1 MMSQK
6 ILTLA
11 IDLGATNT
19 GVYSSYYNKG
29 DNLNNIHHKKG
40 TVYNLSQNAYT
51 LLMNKR
57 TEKRHQRRGIDRK
70 QLVKRLFKL
79 IWIKQLQ
86 LEWSDNIQQSISFLL
101 NRRGFS
107 FLTEQY
113 NTDILANT
121 PQNVVDVLPESLHI
135 SDEYIVI
142 NGDEVAYN
150 LNPVL
155 TELSKDT
162 PKLNSLISKIRQNIF
177 LCTVKKICQQK
188 LTTSKSVEVNKDTN
202 KISQLGAD
210 DFELIKSYL
219 VNIDSIE
226 IDEFSYTNKD
236 QEIKLARYYWNN
248 KYNLLQ
254 FINDKYDQD
263 SLKLVI
269 ERIEPLNLDDKVW
282 DFNPDTKFK
291 LDEEK
296 SLQDLENQ
304 DITAHL
310 HHLTF
315 ALNNIKKELD
325 SGSRHRSKYFEEVHS
340 ILSEKNHQEPYL
352 KEFCTKLHNGTFNN
366 LKIEELTNLIGNLSN
381 LELKPLRKYFND
393 EQHAKGDYWKEDRFA
408 NVYCNWI
415 LNEWRVG
422 SQDKDKQRGKKY
434 CYTSLCQDLRDKIK
448 ASNYSIIEFLM
459 ELDPCRTIPPYQD
472 NNNRKPPKCQS
483 LILNPHFL
491 DMHYPK
497 WQDYL
502 KSLQNLQEV
511 KYYLADY
518 VNEIQSLK
526 TSKGQFYFVETKH
539 QNKQIASGQ
548 RDTKDLNARVLQFIF
563 DRVKANDDLL
573 LNEIYSLAKKIK
585 QPTSNQR
592 EIEEYTQKLN
602 QALDRSN
609 LPDSLKSKHNNGV
622 FLQGEFLHL
631 VCKYFKY
638 RQRARD
644 SRIYIMPE
652 YNYDSKQRKWNNT
665 DRFDDNN
672 HILTYCN
679 HKPRQKRYQLLNDL
693 AGVLQVSPTMLK
705 EKIGSDQE
713 SDIINWLKEFKLA
726 SYCKS
731 AIEMQKLHRG
741 SLNQKIDTAIF
752 KDKVE
757 TIRKNKKATDDE
769 KLLLIKYSETTKP
782 NKEEENLA
790 KLINNINATCKKIG
804 ESLELN
810 ETQIRKFNS
819 IYSFAQI
826 QQIAFVER
834 TGNSSTCPVCSLD
847 NAHRM
852 QTINDGAKAQRL
864 AAISTR
870 VIDGA
875 VKKMATILA
884 KNIVNDNWD
893 FVKEALSNNHNI
905 HIPIITESNSFEFEP
920 SLANLKGTNLK
931 DKRQKSLDSAK
942 PENIFKQRDDRI
954 KGASHNISAYS
965 GSALSSQ
972 TELDHIIPRSSQYGV
987 LNDEAN
993 LICVNSED
1001 NQRKGNQQYYLTNLA
1016 DNYKQAIFGTNNDNE
1031 IENWISNTIWDIEK
1045 KDLKFKN
1052 GNYHNF
1058 INLSPD
1064 EQKAFRHALFLANDN
1079 EIKQAVIKAINNRN
1093 RAFVNGTQRYFAEVL
1108 ANAFYLRAKQ
1118 EKLNTAKISFDY
1130 FGVETTNQ
1138 TGTGIANIRKFYEDY
1153 NYADIAQYKKNS
1165 QAQKPYSHLIDAML
1179 AFCIAVN
1186 AHKNDGSMGIKVNNE
1201 ISLFPVDRDS
1211 GEVCDDIFSHIK
1223 ITDNELEEI
1232 KLARRKAYTV
1242 ETHIRQ
1248 EIESKGDFKKSIPY
1262 KIHKDSLTAEKYF
1275 PILQLSEDKWKY
1287 GFTLNNSN
1295 EIAKKDV
1302 ELIQEFLIHPK
1313 EYNGYIVWL
1322 INKMQAQ
1329 DYLMNIGYTGANKE
1343 QEKIAKVL
1351 DKLAYKSIKKEI
1363 SSILT
1368 KGKKAPENIC
1378 EALKVFDDLVFK
1390 KSKNRLV
1397 NFEKS
1402 GVLLPFYHDWVKLKD
1417 AMEKTDTTQNLQDFL
1432 GLYFANTCKENKHQK
1447 VRKKYSL
1454 PIISTIGSIRL
1465 RRESWDG
1472 KNIYQV
1478 TGDES
1483 LAKYG
1488 DDATSRPRTILS
1500 KNSVP
1505 IGHYSGIEKDNLIE
1519 PLKWTNIKLSE
1530 LSDETIIGARIINRS
1545 AGQVSI
1551 SVELSS
1557 LDNICLK
1564 QENWSGSIVYS
1575 KPDDKTNV
1583 IIGDK
1588 FYINKKDFYWLED
1601 FSLLF
1606 DKDKTKTI
1614 DKTKAKLSIRKL
1626 GTKYILEFVSS
1637 KGKKEK
1643 EWLKNEA
1650 PNN

>member
-29 DNLNNIHHKKG
+29 DNLNNVHHKKG
-40 TVYNLSQNAYT
+40 VVYNLSQNAYT

-79 IWIKQLQ
+79 IWVQQLK
-86 LEWSDNIQQSISFLL
+86 LEWSDNIQQAISFLL

-113 NTDILANT
+113 STDVLANT

-142 NGDEVAYN
+142 NGDEVAYD

-155 TELSKDT
+155 TELIKDT

-202 KISQLGAD
+202 RLSQLTAS
-210 DFELIKSYL
+210 DFNLIKDIL

-236 QEIKLARYYWNN
+236 QEVKLARYYWNN

-269 ERIEPLNLDDKVW
+269 EKIEPLNLDDEVW
-282 DFNPDTKFK
+282 DFNPDPDTKFE
-291 LDEEK
+291 LDKEK
-296 SLQDLENQ
+296 NLQDLENQ
-304 DITAHL
+304 NIKAHL

-315 ALNNIKKELD
+315 ALYNIKNELD

-340 ILSEKNHQEPYL
+340 VLSENNHHEPYL

-434 CYTSLCQDLRDKIK
+434 CYTNLCKNLRHKIN

-459 ELDPCRTIPPYQD
+459 ELDPCNTIPPYQD

-502 KSLQNLQEV
+502 RSLQNLQEV
-511 KYYLADY
+511 KDYLADY
-518 VNEIQSLK
+518 VNEIRSLK

-539 QNKQIASGQ
+539 QNKQMASGQ

-563 DRVKANDDLL
+563 DKVKANDDLL

-592 EIEEYTQKLN
+592 EMEEYTQKLN

-609 LPDSLKSKHNNGV
+609 LPDSLKSEHNNGV

-665 DRFDDNN
+665 ERFDDDN

-693 AGVLQVSPTMLK
+693 ARVLQVSPTMLR

-731 AIEMQKLHRG
+731 AVELQKLHRG
-741 SLNQKIDTAIF
+741 SLNQKIETAIF
-752 KDKVE
+752 KDKIE

-769 KLLLIKYSETTKP
+769 KLLLIKYSKTTKP
-782 NKEEENLA
+782 NKEEDNLV
-790 KLINNINATCKKIG
+790 KLVKNINATCQKIG

-810 ETQIRKFNS
+810 ETQISKFNS

-826 QQIAFVER
+826 HQIAFVER
-834 TGNSSTCPVCSLD
+834 TGNASTCPVCSLD

-864 AAISTR
+864 AAIPTR

-875 VKKMATILA
+875 VKKMVTILA

-920 SLANLKGTNLK
+920 SLAKLKGTNLK
-931 DKRQKSLDSAK
+931 DKRKKSLDNAK
-942 PENIFKQRDDRI
+942 PENVFKQRDDRI
-954 KGASHNISAYS
+954 KSNSCNISAYS
-965 GSALSSQ
+965 GSVLSSQ

-1016 DNYKQAIFGTNNDNE
+1016 DNYKHAMFGTNNNDQ
-1031 IENWISNTIWDIEK
+1031 IKDWISKIIWDDEK
-1045 KDLKFKN
+1045 KDFKFKN

-1058 INLSPD
+1058 INLSYD

-1093 RAFVNGTQRYFAEVL
+1093 RTFVNGTQRYFAEVL

-1138 TGTGIANIRKFYEDY
+1138 AGTGIANIRKFYEDY
-1153 NYADIAQYKKNS
+1153 DYANIVEYKKNDNS
-1165 QAQKPYSHLIDAML
+1165 QQKPYSHLIDAMF

-1186 AHKNDGSMGIKVNNE
+1186 AHKNDGSIGIKIDDE
-1201 ISLFPVDRDS
+1201 INLFPVDTSS
-1211 GEVCDDIFSHIK
+1211 GEMLNDIFSQIRV
-1223 ITDNELEEI
+1223 TDNQFTGTKLNRKKATEGFNNHRQITRDGIYAEKYLPILVHKTLNEVRKGFTWINSEEI
-1232 KLARRKAYTV
+1232 KLYKGKKLDIQQLNNILFLIRFIAEDLYMESKVETLNDLKNILEQNNVPSTSEYFYINLKTQLVHKYYLENYNTSLGYKEYSSEMKFLRSIAYKIEHKRINNIDDVKSTLDKQSNFSIGAISLPFKAEWQKLLDKWNDTDIKHEHAFLANYFNIQNNSNMHHKTRKAFSLPV
-1242 ETHIRQ
+1242 
-1248 EIESKGDFKKSIPY
+1248 
-1262 KIHKDSLTAEKYF
+1262 LTAEGKILIQRKNWQGNYVYQILNDSDSRNDGTKPFIVTFNAKEKTQGKAIVSSFISENIMWLADNKKYESLTDKDIA
-1275 PILQLSEDKWKY
+1275 PIDNSEWFKVEVPLEVQNALSINSLYYRIDDNTRPSVRVSLNEHLTDAQIKAFLANPLFKARNKDDVYKDLSQGEKNLEYKGDGFNKLIHELLTKQLSD
-1287 GFTLNNSN
+1287 
-1295 EIAKKDV
+1295 
-1302 ELIQEFLIHPK
+1302 
-1313 EYNGYIVWL
+1313 
-1322 INKMQAQ
+1322 
-1329 DYLMNIGYTGANKE
+1329 
-1343 QEKIAKVL
+1343 
-1351 DKLAYKSIKKEI
+1351 
-1363 SSILT
+1363 
-1368 KGKKAPENIC
+1368 
-1378 EALKVFDDLVFK
+1378 
-1390 KSKNRLV
+1390 
-1397 NFEKS
+1397 
-1402 GVLLPFYHDWVKLKD
+1402 FYH
-1417 AMEKTDTTQNLQDFL
+1417 ET
-1432 GLYFANTCKENKHQK
+1432 
-1447 VRKKYSL
+1447 
-1454 PIISTIGSIRL
+1454 P
-1465 RRESWDG
+1465 
-1472 KNIYQV
+1472 
-1478 TGDES
+1478 
-1483 LAKYG
+1483 
-1488 DDATSRPRTILS
+1488 
-1500 KNSVP
+1500 
-1505 IGHYSGIEKDNLIE
+1505 DN
-1519 PLKWTNIKLSE
+1519 
-1530 LSDETIIGARIINRS
+1530 
-1545 AGQVSI
+1545 
-1551 SVELSS
+1551 
-1557 LDNICLK
+1557 
-1564 QENWSGSIVYS
+1564 
-1575 KPDDKTNV
+1575 
-1583 IIGDK
+1583 
-1588 FYINKKDFYWLED
+1588 
-1601 FSLLF
+1601 
-1606 DKDKTKTI
+1606 
-1614 DKTKAKLSIRKL
+1614 
-1626 GTKYILEFVSS
+1626 
-1637 KGKKEK
+1637 
-1643 EWLKNEA
+1643 
-1650 PNN
+1650 